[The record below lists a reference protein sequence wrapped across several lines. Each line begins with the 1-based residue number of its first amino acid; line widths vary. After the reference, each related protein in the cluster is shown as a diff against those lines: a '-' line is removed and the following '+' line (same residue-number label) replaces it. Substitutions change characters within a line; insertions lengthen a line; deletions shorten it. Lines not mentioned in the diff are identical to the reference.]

1 MAVRRKIL
9 TLTLIGLMAAFMGP
23 VCANAQT
30 IYEIPPTDLKV
41 TPTDEYDAMPT
52 FGWTCISGPTSF
64 EVTVGTT
71 VVSPTGGIPA
81 GTLKYD
87 ETAKVNK
94 WDTRTGTPVTGKDG
108 YYSYTYKPTTALAV
122 GKVTSWQ
129 VKAVRAAKTKDDA
142 DLGFDGTK
150 STATSNTAF
159 SVFGNILL
167 SMKADKAEVVAGK
180 DTVTVTVGLDNSVA
194 TAGGPALATLDFTVT
209 YNAAFLDAPDVTGKG
224 TATKEAGK
232 VIVKIAEAIAAGAAA
247 GAADIV
253 TLAFKAKEGGDVT
266 FAFADVKATS
276 PDITKAT
283 DVKTTTSNAATKVLP
298 AVTPGV
304 IISGAKTPGDLT
316 DDIPQLK
323 DAIVALKIS
332 TASNLT
338 LTAEETTA
346 LTNYAKAKGPVGVD
360 DAVEILDMLAK

>member
-23 VCANAQT
+23 ICANAQT
-30 IYEIPPTDLKV
+30 TYETPPTDLTV
-41 TPTDEYDAMPT
+41 VPTDEYDTMPT
-52 FGWTCISGPTSF
+52 FGWTCISGPTTF
-64 EVTVGTT
+64 EVIVGTT
-71 VVSPTGGIPA
+71 SA
-81 GTLKYD
+81 GTLKAGVL
-87 ETAKVNK
+87 EPVAGSTTGEQKWKSNAGTAVEGKV
-94 WDTRTGTPVTGKDG
+94 G
-108 YYSYTYKPTTALAV
+108 YYKYTYKPETALPF
-122 GKVTSWQ
+122 GKVSSWQ
-129 VKAVRAAKTKDDA
+129 VKAVRAAKTKNND

-232 VIVKIAEAIAAGAAA
+232 VIVKIAEAIAAGAA
-247 GAADIV
+247 DIV

-298 AVTPGV
+298 AATEGV
-304 IISGAKTPGDLT
+304 IVSGGTAPMLM
-316 DDIPQLK
+316 
-323 DAIVALKIS
+323 DAVVALKIS
-332 TASNLT
+332 TALPLT
-338 LTAEETTA
+338 DPQTAAVTK
-346 LTNYAKAKGPVGVD
+346 YAAGMGRPVGVR
-360 DAVEILDMLAK
+360 DAVYVLDALAK

>member
-23 VCANAQT
+23 ICANAQT
-30 IYEIPPTDLKV
+30 TYETPPTDLTV
-41 TPTDEYDAMPT
+41 VPTDEYDTMPT
-52 FGWTCISGPTSF
+52 FGWTCISGPTTF
-64 EVTVGTT
+64 EVIVGTT
-71 VVSPTGGIPA
+71 SA
-81 GTLKYD
+81 GTLKAGVL
-87 ETAKVNK
+87 EPVAGSTTGEQKWKSNAGTAVEGKV
-94 WDTRTGTPVTGKDG
+94 G
-108 YYSYTYKPTTALAV
+108 YYKYTYKPETALPF
-122 GKVTSWQ
+122 GKVSSWQ
-129 VKAVRAAKTKDDA
+129 VKAVRAAKTKNND

-298 AVTPGV
+298 AATEGV
-304 IISGAKTPGDLT
+304 IISSGKTPMLIDG
-316 DDIPQLK
+316 
-323 DAIVALKIS
+323 IVALKVV

-338 LTAEETTA
+338 ADQTTA
-346 LTNYAKAKGPVGVD
+346 VTKYAKGMGRPVGVR
-360 DAVEILDMLAK
+360 DAIIVLVECAKP

>member
-23 VCANAQT
+23 ICANAQT
-30 IYEIPPTDLKV
+30 TYETPPTDLTV
-41 TPTDEYDAMPT
+41 VPTDEYDTMPT
-52 FGWTCISGPTSF
+52 FGWTCISGPTTF
-64 EVTVGTT
+64 EVIVGTT
-71 VVSPTGGIPA
+71 SA
-81 GTLKYD
+81 GTLKAG
-87 ETAKVNK
+87 ELEPVAGSTTGEQKWKSNAGTAVEGKV
-94 WDTRTGTPVTGKDG
+94 G
-108 YYSYTYKPTTALAV
+108 YYKYTYKPETALPF
-122 GKVTSWQ
+122 GKVSSWQ
-129 VKAVRAAKTKDDA
+129 VKAVRAAKTKNND

-232 VIVKIAEAIAAGAAA
+232 VIVKIAEAIAAGAA
-247 GAADIV
+247 DIV

-298 AVTPGV
+298 AATEGV
-304 IISGAKTPGDLT
+304 IVSGGTAPMLM
-316 DDIPQLK
+316 
-323 DAIVALKIS
+323 DAVVALKIS
-332 TASNLT
+332 TALPLT
-338 LTAEETTA
+338 DPQTAAVTK
-346 LTNYAKAKGPVGVD
+346 YAAGMGRPVGVR
-360 DAVEILDMLAK
+360 DAVYVLDALAK

>member
-1 MAVRRKIL
+1 M
-9 TLTLIGLMAAFMGP
+9 
-23 VCANAQT
+23 
-30 IYEIPPTDLKV
+30 
-41 TPTDEYDAMPT
+41 
-52 FGWTCISGPTSF
+52 
-64 EVTVGTT
+64 
-71 VVSPTGGIPA
+71 
-81 GTLKYD
+81 
-87 ETAKVNK
+87 
-94 WDTRTGTPVTGKDG
+94 
-108 YYSYTYKPTTALAV
+108 
-122 GKVTSWQ
+122 
-129 VKAVRAAKTKDDA
+129 AVRAAKTKNDA

-232 VIVKIAEAIAAGAAA
+232 VIVKIAEAIAAGAA
-247 GAADIV
+247 DIV

-283 DVKTTTSNAATKVLP
+283 DVKTTTATATTKVLP
-298 AVTPGV
+298 AATEGV
-304 IISGAKTPGDLT
+304 IISSGKTPMLIDG
-316 DDIPQLK
+316 
-323 DAIVALKIS
+323 IVALKVV

-338 LTAEETTA
+338 ADQTTA
-346 LTNYAKAKGPVGVD
+346 VTKYAKGMGRPVGVR
-360 DAVEILDMLAK
+360 DAIIVLVECAKP

>member
-23 VCANAQT
+23 ICANAQT
-30 IYEIPPTDLKV
+30 TYETPPTDLTV
-41 TPTDEYDAMPT
+41 VPTDEYDTMPT
-52 FGWTCISGPTSF
+52 FGWTCISGPTTF
-64 EVTVGTT
+64 EVIVGTT
-71 VVSPTGGIPA
+71 SA
-81 GTLKYD
+81 GTLKAG
-87 ETAKVNK
+87 ELEPVAGSTTGEQKWKSNAGTAVEGKV
-94 WDTRTGTPVTGKDG
+94 G
-108 YYSYTYKPTTALAV
+108 YYKYTYKPETALPF
-122 GKVTSWQ
+122 GKVSSWQ
-129 VKAVRAAKTKDDA
+129 VKAVRAAKTKNND

-209 YNAAFLDAPDVTGKG
+209 YNAAFLDPDVTGKG

-232 VIVKIAEAIAAGAAA
+232 VIVKIAEAIAA

-283 DVKTTTSNAATKVLP
+283 DVKTTTATATTKVLP

-304 IISGAKTPGDLT
+304 IVSGGETPVLMDG
-316 DDIPQLK
+316 
-323 DAIVALKIS
+323 IVALKVV

-338 LTAEETTA
+338 ADQTTA
-346 LTNYAKAKGPVGVD
+346 VTKYAKGMGRPVGVR
-360 DAVEILDMLAK
+360 DAIIVLVECAKP